1 MIINQQVE
9 KAEVFGSVDTSNSM
23 RLNLNAQS
31 YELLL
36 SNLYSDPLGAV
47 LRELTTNAVE
57 ANQMSSTDRKVC
69 IQLPSLLSTDL
80 IIKDYGPG
88 LDDQE
93 IDKYLNCLFSSSKG
107 DSNTFMGGFGLGS
120 KSPLALV
127 DSFYLTSVKNGIQ
140 YDYLWIKEK
149 GSIPTPIFQ
158 GSDKTNSDNGIT
170 ITVPLG
176 SSTKIPLQNII
187 TYVKEK
193 ANRQLFGFK
202 DSVRIVQDISIP
214 YEDMVDISEKII
226 KWTQELDLPN
236 LTLFNIDK
244 SFSDNTGFRSPRF
257 YGFRNFFIRIGQ
269 VVYEYKATDRL
280 NSLINLIPSYI
291 NNMGQFVAT
300 VNVPVGLLDIP
311 MSREEINNT
320 EDNFKIVEKYF
331 KEGLDQLKNHYS
343 TIVFNTD
350 CGAAEFQKRLNSFTN
365 DSTIQYNIKADS
377 VALKKHD
384 QNLIKTLEVFLKE
397 QNQYYKDGQ
406 VVQNIDL
413 YNPLSYYLVMLSNL
427 TLSKTKFYLFNANT
441 NTTEQNLLL
450 SNFTFKLEKDK
461 KYLIVLMPSKATY
474 GTKTS
479 DLSPYIRSLYT
490 STDPVTNATT
500 LDTFDLVRV
509 IRTDYTAP
517 SFLNLKTFLESLS
530 KDINDVFFNKSKGS
544 LTLLSDFKT
553 EDFKQFVKDNRVV
566 TNGSIVKNE
575 YISGVRFVDVKTN
588 CLAIKKFVDSH
599 PTNSYTYYTSLFK
612 LSDPVHRFEKRID
625 ANSKNIPFGPVY
637 LDTTKYDTVLLTK
650 DETIPIVNKNPY
662 STTLRAFE
670 LEEDLKKACAIK
682 VPEKQYENVKK
693 LFEDGASKFGYK
705 LYTNEKPF
713 DLVLTNIEQL
723 YLKNTTNTEYLKII
737 AMILKA
743 EIYKNYNYN
752 FWRADLKSIQSS
764 LKKTIE
770 DVLNTYTDKT
780 NVYYLALEKN
790 QSFILDNKSFIV
802 VNHHY
807 NEKELA
813 VFVEYVNTT
822 IINSVSKNKEMFIS
836 NIDSILSR
844 SIYSSEITTH
854 LFKKFGWNI

>member
-1 MIINQQVE
+1 MYI
-9 KAEVFGSVDTSNSM
+9 
-23 RLNLNAQS
+23 
-31 YELLL
+31 LLH
-36 SNLYSDPLGAV
+36 
-47 LRELTTNAVE
+47 
-57 ANQMSSTDRKVC
+57 
-69 IQLPSLLSTDL
+69 
-80 IIKDYGPG
+80 
-88 LDDQE
+88 DDIVRRCDE
-93 IDKYLNCLFSSSKG
+93 PYV
-107 DSNTFMGGFGLGS
+107 GS
-120 KSPLALV
+120 KSPLAIV

-158 GSDKTNSDNGIT
+158 GSDKTTADNGIT

-187 TYVKEK
+187 SYVKEK

-202 DSVRIVQDISIP
+202 DSVRIVEDITVP
-214 YEDMVDISEKII
+214 YEDMVDITTKII
-226 KWTQELDLPN
+226 NWTKELDLPN
-236 LTLFNIDK
+236 LTLYNLSINFSNSSFFSRSVAFNK
-244 SFSDNTGFRSPRF
+244 L
-257 YGFRNFFIRIGQ
+257 FIRIGQ
-269 VVYEYKATDRL
+269 VVYEYKDSSKLSTL
-280 NSLINLIPSYI
+280 LSSVTTYI
-291 NNMGQFVAT
+291 NNPNHFIAT
-300 VNVPVGLLDIP
+300 INIPVGLLDIP
-311 MSREEINNT
+311 MSREEINST

-331 KEGLDQLKNHYS
+331 KEGLEQLKNHYNA
-343 TIVFNTD
+343 IVFNTD

-384 QNLIKTLEVFLKE
+384 QSLIKTLEVFLKE

-413 YNPLSYYLVMLSNL
+413 YNPLSYYLVMLSTL

-461 KYLIVLMPSKATY
+461 KYLIALMPSKAIY

-490 STDPVTNATT
+490 STDPVTNNIT
-500 LDTFDLVRV
+500 LDTFDMVRV
-509 IRTDYTAP
+509 IRTDDTAP
-517 SFLNLKTFLESLS
+517 SFLYLKTFLESLT

-544 LTLLSDFKT
+544 LTLLSDFNT

-566 TNGSIVKNE
+566 TNGSVVKNE
-575 YISGVRFVDVKTN
+575 YISGIRFVDVKTN
-588 CLAIKKFVDSH
+588 CLCIKKFVDSH

-625 ANSKNIPFGPVY
+625 ANSKNIPFGPMY

-650 DETIPIVNKNPY
+650 DETIPIVSKNPY

-670 LEEDLKKACAIK
+670 LEEDLKKACTIK

-693 LFEDGASKFGYK
+693 LFEDEASKFGYK

-713 DLVLTNIEQL
+713 NLVLTNIEQL

-737 AMILKA
+737 AMILKV

-764 LKKTIE
+764 LEKTIE

-790 QSFILDNKSFIV
+790 QSFILDNKSSIV